1 MARETDEN
9 IPLSLVN
16 PQYLHA
22 NSTSHTWAF
31 SAIAELIDNACDP
44 DVGAKQIWIDWT
56 KIKDFDCLTFTDN
69 GAGMDFDEM
78 HKMLSFGFSD
88 KQALGGRA
96 QVGLYGNGFKSGS
109 MFLGKDAIVFSKNP
123 YSMIVGLL
131 SQTYLADIQAQNVV
145 VPIVTFR
152 KNEENK
158 FSAIPQHRESL
169 KAILEHSLFQT
180 EEQLLSE
187 LKIIKGITGTR
198 IIIWNLRSTSSGQIE
213 FEFKEDIADIQI
225 PYVDSTDEQRRP
237 IRRPAWVAEFEFSL
251 RAYCSILYLKPS
263 MQILIK
269 GKKMKTQL
277 VAKSLAHTVKD
288 RYTPKFLN
296 KHIKITFGYR
306 TESGGP
312 YGVLMYCK
320 NRLIR
325 PYVHLGCQLK
335 ANAKGVGVIGI
346 IECNFLKP
354 THNKQE
360 FAESVEYR
368 KIKHCLG
375 VKLEEYWNHMRLKRK
390 EHPSNTGPTDDTKG
404 AAPDQTWVQCNECL
418 KWRKLA
424 GGIDPDSLPYV
435 WVCHMNEDPKFRRCW
450 LPEEPENSEEEQ
462 PHEKQYKQEK
472 KKQKQQKKKGQQNSE
487 DSESTPKTS
496 ATPSKLYDTRQRIG
510 DAQTSLTSSSSH
522 LSFSGDDPSAD
533 TVLTDMVPENPSS
546 RRIREKSLSPPPSF
560 SCSGDDPSA
569 DTVLTDMVPENPSS
583 RRIREKS
590 LSPPLPNFSG
600 DDPSADTVLT
610 DMVPENPSSRQKR
623 KLITQENKEGK
634 RAKKIGHQNDTSEA
648 VASTAASALCL
659 PTSPVTATLDENSMQ
674 VQTATLEGD
683 QCSEKVETVK
693 QERDQHS
700 YQGETVIQERN
711 QCSEQV
717 ETVKQE
723 RDQHSYQGETVIQ
736 ERNQCSE
743 QVETVKQE
751 RDQHSEQVET
761 VIQEGDKY
769 REQMETVTQERDLYR
784 EQVKTVFRGRDRY
797 RNQVKAVTQ
806 ERDPYREQ
814 VKTVTQMRDQYR
826 EQMETAT
833 HERDQYR
840 EQVKTVIRGR
850 DRYRNQVKAVTQER
864 NEYREQVEAVTEE
877 REQYREQMETATHER
892 DQYREQ
898 VKTVTQMRDQYREQM
913 ETVTQERDQY
923 REQVKAV
930 IRARD
935 RYRNQVKAV
944 SQERNEYRE
953 QVEAVTEERD
963 QYREQME
970 TVTQERDLYREQVK
984 TINQER
990 DQYKTKPL
998 QLFDLQKLI

>member
-462 PHEKQYKQEK
+462 PHEKQYKQ
-472 KKQKQQKKKGQQNSE
+472 
-487 DSESTPKTS
+487 
-496 ATPSKLYDTRQRIG
+496 
-510 DAQTSLTSSSSH
+510 
-522 LSFSGDDPSAD
+522 
-533 TVLTDMVPENPSS
+533 
-546 RRIREKSLSPPPSF
+546 
-560 SCSGDDPSA
+560 
-569 DTVLTDMVPENPSS
+569 
-583 RRIREKS
+583 
-590 LSPPLPNFSG
+590 
-600 DDPSADTVLT
+600 
-610 DMVPENPSSRQKR
+610 QKR